1 MQLTMRR
8 ELPALHLLV
17 PASLPGLLVLP
28 PLPSLTDALAGLIF
42 AGYGEGFA
50 HPDLTS
56 ARADVVAAL
65 AGDYGPLDGAASG
78 VAVEADGAEPVAAV
92 LAVQAA
98 VWEDVA
104 GIPFVIDLV
113 TAPRWR
119 RQGVGRWLLTRC
131 LAELSASGAREVG
144 LRVESANLP
153 AVALYASLGFA
164 RTSR

>member
-8 ELPALHLLV
+8 ELPALDLVV
-17 PASLPGLLVLP
+17 PAPPAGLLVLP
-28 PLPSLTDALAGLIF
+28 PLPSLTDALAELIF
-42 AGYGEGFA
+42 ACYGEGFD
-50 HPDLTS
+50 HPDLAS
-56 ARADVVAAL
+56 ARADVVAGL

-78 VAVEADGAEPVAAV
+78 VAVEADGGEPIAAV
-92 LAVQAA
+92 LAVRAA

-104 GIPFVIDLV
+104 GIPFVTDLV

-119 RQGVGRWLLTRC
+119 RHGVGRWLLSRC

-144 LRVESANLP
+144 LRVESGNLP

-164 RTSR
+164 PTSR